1 MGHRNRV
8 TWASFL
14 LIANNRILFFLH
26 RLVLQ
31 AGCEHIN
38 NREGGLQ
45 VSSRSFFLHHQILIR
60 EQPCTMCFCS
70 LQNSSRFVLIANL
83 CLSITIYPPNENI
96 ILTPMY
102 ELQAFVELEIIP
114 SVQIADFMFFRHNK
128 KTCQW
133 DVRSNEVTME
143 YGEHLGPVNTATLID
158 DDRSLISFSTFRSI
172 LIYSSGV
179 LRQHR
184 MIRKCVQFTAAL
196 FSASLIPLLQVHL
209 GIRHSRSHETHQ
221 RALHAQVRRYAPSHF
236 SCEDDV

>member
-14 LIANNRILFFLH
+14 LIANNHILFFLH

-114 SVQIADFMFFRHNK
+114 SVQI
-128 KTCQW
+128 
-133 DVRSNEVTME
+133 
-143 YGEHLGPVNTATLID
+143 LL
-158 DDRSLISFSTFRSI
+158 LISC
-172 LIYSSGV
+172 SSGTTKRLANGMYV
-179 LRQHR
+179 QTKLRWS
-184 MIRKCVQFTAAL
+184 MESIWDLST
-196 FSASLIPLLQVHL
+196 
-209 GIRHSRSHETHQ
+209 
-221 RALHAQVRRYAPSHF
+221 RRR
-236 SCEDDV
+236 